1 MSEERHAP
9 LAVHPLHVEDGE
21 LVKRTQVIR
30 RTKVLVWVVL
40 IVLALGAAR
49 TLYSRSQNADK
60 LQAGTTEAQRN
71 FVKTTLANSNDRSQT
86 INLPGNLQG
95 YTQSPIYARAGGYI
109 KRWTKDIGATVRR
122 GEVLAEIETP
132 ETDQQLSQALAARKQ
147 AQASLDLARSTATR
161 WEALRK
167 KDVVS
172 QQELDERR
180 NAAEQANANLAAAEA
195 NVQRLSQLQGF
206 KLLVSPTDG
215 IVTRRSVDVGDLVDP
230 GAAGGVARA
239 LFVVT
244 QSSTLRLYVNV
255 PQSYTQL
262 VKIGQEVTVT
272 QAELPGKAF
281 KGQVVRTSG
290 AIDPA
295 TRSLQ
300 VEISLNNKDGVLLPG
315 AFVQVALPLA
325 PSKTLAIPNNALLIR
340 GEGTMV
346 ATIDDNKQVHL
357 KQVKLGRNFGERVEV
372 LDGLQSKTRLV
383 LNPSDSLSEGDAVNF
398 NAAEDDK
405 PPVKEQ
411 AKEQPKEAAKPQSQ
425 ASDTTKAAS

>member
-9 LAVHPLHVEDGE
+9 LGVHPLQVEDGE
-21 LVKRTQVIR
+21 EPVKRTQVIR
-30 RTKVLVWVVL
+30 RTKILVWVVL
-40 IVLALGAAR
+40 LVLAVGAAR
-49 TLYSRSQNADK
+49 TLYSRSQTADK
-60 LQAGTTEAQRN
+60 LQAGTVEASRN
-71 FVKTTLANSNDRSQT
+71 FVKTTLANTNERGQT

-95 YTQSPIYARAGGYI
+95 FTQSPIYARAGGYI
-109 KRWTKDIGATVRR
+109 KRWSKDIGSTVRR

-147 AQASLDLARSTATR
+147 AQASLDLAKSTAAR

-195 NVQRLSQLQGF
+195 NVQRLGQLQGF
-206 KLLVSPTDG
+206 KVLVSPTDG
-215 IVTRRSVDVGDLVDP
+215 IITRRNVDVGDLVDP

-244 QSSTLRLYVNV
+244 QSNTLRLYVNV

-272 QAELPGKAF
+272 QAELAGQSF

-290 AIDPA
+290 SIDPA

-300 VEISLNNKDGVLLPG
+300 VEISLSNKDGVLMPG

-325 PSKTLAIPNNALLIR
+325 AAKTLAIPNNALLIR

-346 ATIDDNKQVHL
+346 ATIDETKHVHL

-383 LNPSDSLSEGDAVNF
+383 MNPSDSLSEGDEVSF
-398 NAAEDDK
+398 NAEEDDK
-405 PPVKEQ
+405 PP
-411 AKEQPKEAAKPQSQ
+411 AKPQAEAKAQ
-425 ASDTTKAAS
+425 GASEAKKATP